1 LSVIA
6 LRIFRH
12 QLILGDEMD
21 QKPGYLPQGPN
32 ESMFKNILDA
42 VDQAILLVDENGLI
56 ISANQSAR
64 VVFESERDV
73 IVGKSIGEIISQ
85 PSIIEIVRDKSKMLS
100 PRDRWSGNFL
110 CNLPN
115 GKNSW
120 LQLIVFQIFSTEG
133 KLYCLIAG
141 HSVWLA
147 RLQAQV
153 NKIMV
158 ELSQPG
164 RYDAEVSE
172 QLAHIAQLFIP
183 EIADGSA
190 VHMLDD
196 EGSFECV
203 SITPHEMA
211 DKQALYEWFE
221 NDLPN
226 DESDGLPRV
235 LQSRKPVLINSVN
248 PVRRAAS
255 AGIKSYLVVPLF
267 FQQSLIGTIT
277 LISAGS
283 GRQFDQEHLLII
295 ENLAIHITAYLQFS
309 RLLLQNQQLK
319 TELEKHNDSEPKELH
334 EALVQLKL
342 SEETNQNLFRISN
355 KLNATLDVET
365 ILGTL
370 AQEAI
375 QMVDG
380 ESGFAGLKTNAGM
393 EVRKYY
399 EHGEEISFDHVW
411 ALGEGIPGW
420 VLKYKVPYG
429 TVDAEN
435 DPLINHD
442 LPINAD
448 IHSIICTPILDSAGE
463 VIAYFDIRNKKGAEG
478 FSINDQEMLLM
489 LAPVA
494 SIAIQNAIRYQERL
508 VTVAKLETSTKQ
520 LEDLAAS
527 LENAREEERTQ
538 IARELHD
545 QLGQSLAA
553 MKFDLSSLTEH
564 LSQKDED
571 LAQKTKDI
579 IAQLNNLIKM
589 VRRIA
594 TQLRPGM
601 LDDLGLVPSIEWLV
615 KDFEKRSGISC
626 NLDLPEIDV
635 DLSKEQSLA
644 IYRIFQEALTNIGLH
659 SDAHNIDV
667 YLKNKGNTLILELHD
682 DGQGIKE
689 NEIFGSDSLGLLGMR
704 ERARHLGG
712 AFEIHGTEGQGT
724 AIKVSIPLKS
734 N

>member
-1 LSVIA
+1 
-6 LRIFRH
+6 
-12 QLILGDEMD
+12 MD
-21 QKPGYLPQGPN
+21 QNPGFLPEKPN
-32 ESMFKNILDA
+32 ESIFKNILDA
-42 VDQAILLVDENGLI
+42 VDQSILLVDENGLVI
-56 ISANQSAR
+56 FANQSAR
-64 VVFESERDV
+64 AVFESDRDL
-73 IVGKSIGEIISQ
+73 IVGKGIGELISQ
-85 PSIIEIVRDKSKMLS
+85 PSISEILRDKSKILS
-100 PRDRWSGNFL
+100 PEDQWSGNFL
-110 CNLPN
+110 CNLPD
-115 GKNSW
+115 GKKIW
-120 LQLIVFQIFSTEG
+120 MQWIAFRIFSTG
-133 KLYCLIAG
+133 DILYCLIADN
-141 HSVWLA
+141 SVWLA
-147 RLQAQV
+147 QLLAQI

-158 ELSQPG
+158 ELSQTVQVE
-164 RYDAEVSE
+164 AEASE
-172 QLAHIAQLFIP
+172 QLAQLAQLFIP

-190 VHMLDD
+190 IHMLDE

-203 SITPHEMA
+203 SIAPNVMA
-211 DKQALYEWFE
+211 EKQALYDWFE

-235 LQSRKPVLINSVN
+235 LQSRKPVLINNVN
-248 PVRRAAS
+248 PVRRAAN

-267 FQQSLIGTIT
+267 FQQSFFGTIT
-277 LISAGS
+277 LISSES
-283 GRQFDQEHLLII
+283 GRQFDQQYLSII
-295 ENLAIHITAYLQFS
+295 DNLAIHITTYLQLS
-309 RLLLQNQQLK
+309 QLLFQNQQLK
-319 TELEKHNDSEPKELH
+319 TEIETHKDREPKELH
-334 EALVQLKL
+334 EALDQLKL
-342 SEETNQNLFRISN
+342 SEEINQSIFRISN

-365 ILGTL
+365 ILETL

-380 ESGFAGLKTNAGM
+380 ESGFAGLNTSAGM

-399 EHGEEISFDHVW
+399 ENGEEISFDHIW
-411 ALGEGIPGW
+411 PLGEGIPGW

-442 LPINAD
+442 LPINAN

-494 SIAIQNAIRYQERL
+494 SIAIQNAITYQERL

-545 QLGQSLAA
+545 QLGQALAA
-553 MKFDLSSLTEH
+553 MKFDLSSLTED
-564 LSQKDED
+564 LSLKNED

-601 LDDLGLVPSIEWLV
+601 LDDLGLLASIEWLV

-626 NLDLPEIDV
+626 HLDLPEINV
-635 DLSKEQSLA
+635 DISKDQSLA
-644 IYRIFQEALTNIGLH
+644 VYRILQEALTNIGLH
-659 SDAHNIDV
+659 ADAHNIEV
-667 YLKNKGNTLILELHD
+667 ILTLQENLLILELRD

-704 ERARHLGG
+704 ERARHFGG
-712 AFEIHGTEGQGT
+712 MFEIQGREGQGT
-724 AIKVSIPLKS
+724 TIKVSIPLK
-734 N
+734 NT

>member
-1 LSVIA
+1 
-6 LRIFRH
+6 
-12 QLILGDEMD
+12 MD
-21 QKPGYLPQGPN
+21 QKPGFLPEKPN
-32 ESMFKNILDA
+32 ESIYKNILDA
-42 VDQAILLVDENGLI
+42 VDQAILLVDENGLVI
-56 ISANQSAR
+56 FANQPASAL
-64 VVFESERDV
+64 FESERDV
-73 IVGKSIGEIISQ
+73 IVGQGIGEIISQ
-85 PSIIEIVRDKSKMLS
+85 PSIIEMLRDNSKMLS
-100 PRDRWSGNFL
+100 DEDQWSGNFL

-120 LQLIVFQIFSTEG
+120 LQFIVFHILSTEG
-133 KLYCLIAG
+133 KLYCLIAD

-147 RLQAQV
+147 QMLAQI

-164 RYDAEVSE
+164 RYEGEASE
-172 QLAHIAQLFIP
+172 QLTHIAQLFIP

-190 VHMLDD
+190 IHMLDD

-203 SITPHEMA
+203 SIAPNEMA
-211 DKQALYEWFE
+211 EKQALYEWFE

-226 DESDGLPRV
+226 DESDGLPKV

-248 PVRRAAS
+248 PVRRAAN

-267 FQQSLIGTIT
+267 FQQMFIGTIT
-277 LISAGS
+277 IISSES
-283 GRQFDQEHLLII
+283 GRQFDQKHLSII
-295 ENLAIHITAYLQFS
+295 ENLAIHITTYLHLSQ
-309 RLLLQNQQLK
+309 LLLQNKQLK
-319 TELEKHNDSEPKELH
+319 IEIEKHKDNEPKELH
-334 EALVQLKL
+334 EALDQLKQ
-342 SEETNQNLFRISN
+342 SEDINQNLFRISN
-355 KLNATLDVET
+355 KLNTTLDVET
-365 ILGTL
+365 ILETL

-380 ESGFAGLKTNAGM
+380 ESGFAGLKTGAGM

-399 EHGEEISFDHVW
+399 EHGEEILFDHIWV
-411 ALGEGIPGW
+411 LGEGIPGW

-442 LPINAD
+442 LPINAN

-494 SIAIQNAIRYQERL
+494 SIAIQNAITYQERL

-545 QLGQSLAA
+545 QLGQALAA
-553 MKFDLSSLTEH
+553 MKFDLSSLTED
-564 LSQKDED
+564 LNQKDED

-601 LDDLGLVPSIEWLV
+601 LDDLGLIASIEWLA

-626 NLDLPEIDV
+626 NLDLPEIYV
-635 DLSKEQSLA
+635 DLSKDQSLA

-659 SDAHNIDV
+659 ADAHNIEVILTLQDN
-667 YLKNKGNTLILELHD
+667 LLILELRD

-704 ERARHLGG
+704 ERARHFGG
-712 AFEIHGTEGQGT
+712 LFEIHGREGQGT
-724 AIKVSIPLKS
+724 TIKVSIPLK
-734 N
+734 NT